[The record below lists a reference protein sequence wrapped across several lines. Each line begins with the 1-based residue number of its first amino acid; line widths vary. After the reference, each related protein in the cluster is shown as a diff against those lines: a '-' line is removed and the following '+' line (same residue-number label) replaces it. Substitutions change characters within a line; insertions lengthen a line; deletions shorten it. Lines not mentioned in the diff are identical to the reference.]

1 MQNIKIM
8 FRSPRF
14 VAGFIMVVL
23 VVCYAVFYP
32 MINTAD
38 PKRDRLPN
46 PFYDEVEELRGL
58 LETKDDEAIYAELDK
73 LVASDSNEEDL
84 AVLEEVRAALD
95 AGGLTKA
102 ASGAKQIKKKSLLY
116 NGFEALRGY
125 LGVTEGA
132 TSDEDKA
139 REELAALAE
148 RYSAVPAII
157 DSINAGSYDDASKA
171 IEDAGLADEFAEI
184 VAAFPAAGEEAGK
197 DLKKAVE
204 SLTKD
209 YGYIEE
215 IGVRLDAGGYAD
227 AEEALKGI
235 QKTFLVGKDLPPS
248 KQFPLGTD
256 NFSRDIL
263 LEMAYGARLSLL
275 VGLMAGCIA
284 TAIGLIIGLVAG
296 FSGGIVDNILSA
308 FNNIFIVIPSMVI
321 LILISIALGQM
332 KDAWVTGLI
341 IGLTAWPWTA
351 RSVRAQTTSLR
362 NRDHVNMARI
372 TGYGMPRIL
381 LTEILPYIASY
392 VVMAFI
398 LQVAAGISSEATLA
412 ILGLGDP
419 TAISL
424 GRMINWA
431 MNYEAVRSGR
441 WWVTTNM
448 GVGLNTDPTTISSG
462 SVGMVSTRSVKFIIS
477 ESTQPPK

>member
-1 MQNIKIM
+1 MQNLKIM

-14 VAGFIMVVL
+14 VAGFLMVLL

-58 LETKDDEAIYAELDK
+58 LEAKDSEAIYAELDK
-73 LVASDSNEEDL
+73 LEASDSNEEDL
-84 AVLEEVRAALD
+84 AVLAEVRAALD

-102 ASGAKQIKKKSLLY
+102 ASGAKQIKKKSVLY

-125 LGVTEGA
+125 LGVTEGS
-132 TSDEDKA
+132 TPDEAKA

-148 RYSAVPAII
+148 RYSAVPAIV
-157 DSINAGSYDDASKA
+157 DAINAGSYEDASKA
-171 IEDAGLADEFAEI
+171 IEEAGLAEEFADL
-184 VAAFPAAGEEAGK
+184 VALFPAAGEEAGK
-197 DLKKAVE
+197 DLTKAVDT
-204 SLTKD
+204 LAKD
-209 YGYIEE
+209 YGFIAE
-215 IGVRLDAGGYAD
+215 IGARLDAGGYAD
-227 AEEALKGI
+227 AEDALKGI
-235 QKTFLVGKDLPPS
+235 QKTYLVAKDMPPS

-275 VGLMAGCIA
+275 VGIMAGCIA

-308 FNNIFIVIPSMVI
+308 VNNIFIVIPSMVI

-441 WWVTTNM
+441 WWEFVPVAICIAMITY
-448 GVGLNTDPTTISSG
+448 GLYMINSG
-462 SVGMVSTRSVKFIIS
+462 MDQVFNPKIRS
-477 ESTQPPK
+477 